1 MPIIIKLRGIGN
13 SGKTTTLK
21 LLIQE
26 LINQGA
32 KQLAR
37 GAIVDSPGDE
47 AAELEFNGK
56 KIGIITA
63 GDYAEFYDKGLKL
76 FPDYCDILVFA
87 CRTRGDTTDWID
99 SNYAN
104 DLRITFEKMAIWSS
118 GQFNAL
124 QVVRQKANEAQVKEL
139 IELIKQL

>member
-63 GDYAEFYDKGLKL
+63 GDYPQYYRDGLDML
-76 FPDYCDILVFA
+76 NNDCGILVFA
-87 CRTRGDTTDWID
+87 CRTSGKTTDWID
-99 SNYAN
+99 SDYAN
-104 DLRITFEKMAIWSS
+104 DMRITFEKMAIWSS

-139 IELIKQL
+139 FELIKQL

>member
-26 LINQGA
+26 VINQGA

-63 GDYAEFYDKGLKL
+63 GDYPQYYRDGLDML
-76 FPDYCDILVFA
+76 NNDCDILVFA
-87 CRTRGDTTDWID
+87 CRTSGKTTDWID
-99 SNYAN
+99 
-104 DLRITFEKMAIWSS
+104 
-118 GQFNAL
+118 
-124 QVVRQKANEAQVKEL
+124 
-139 IELIKQL
+139 